1 MRKAARMSPT
11 SPSSRLPAA
20 KMPNKHR
27 RKVSITDVT
36 SANARTSAITGVGCA
51 AQQQPH
57 QRMLENPRAA
67 RQRVGCASHNANID
81 IAAATHVSAF
91 RTHVWRQKPAA
102 QWCTAKGLVA
112 ELKVRAAGSIT
123 YQRIFICARSPRSDT
138 CALQDLGTAESAR
151 IKCGFQTLPSK
162 RHLRMQDLS
171 TAESARIKCDFQTS
185 PSKQHL
191 RVQDLST
198 AAAPARAGY
207 AHRGAK
213 AMRQNHRQQKQC
225 NVPCGAKPP
234 LYQS

>member
-1 MRKAARMSPT
+1 MRRAARMSPT

-20 KMPNKHR
+20 EMPNKHR
-27 RKVSITDVT
+27 RKVSIADVT

-112 ELKVRAAGSIT
+112 ELKEYSSAQNLLEAT
-123 YQRIFICARSPRSDT
+123 PAHCRIWAPLKAHVLSATFKHRHRSDT
-138 CALQDLGTAESAR
+138 CACR
-151 IKCGFQTLPSK
+151 I
-162 RHLRMQDLS
+162 
-171 TAESARIKCDFQTS
+171 
-185 PSKQHL
+185 
-191 RVQDLST
+191 
-198 AAAPARAGY
+198 
-207 AHRGAK
+207 
-213 AMRQNHRQQKQC
+213 
-225 NVPCGAKPP
+225 
-234 LYQS
+234 